1 MALFR
6 KSKLIEIIKM
16 SGSAQIQLPKTP
28 LAEIYSHPYGVVN
41 GVEHNA
47 IEKILPYKSGLT
59 SVSISPNATPA
70 ELQLRDDLNNY
81 QRLRFGGLFYQ
92 SDSEVNC

>member
-1 MALFR
+1 MALFQ
-6 KSKLIEIIKM
+6 KSKLNEIIKT

-47 IEKILPYKSGLT
+47 IENILPYKSGLT
-59 SVSISPNATPA
+59 PVSISPNATPA